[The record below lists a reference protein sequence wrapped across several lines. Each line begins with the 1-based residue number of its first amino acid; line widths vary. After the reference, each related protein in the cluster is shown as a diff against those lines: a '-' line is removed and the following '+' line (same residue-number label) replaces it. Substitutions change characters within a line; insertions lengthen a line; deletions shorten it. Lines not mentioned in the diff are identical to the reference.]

1 MIEGGC
7 PTSRNVVVMD
17 TFDLR
22 EGETANVGSLREL
35 KAQAEHCKRCD
46 LYKHATQTV
55 FGEGPMQ
62 AEIVLIG
69 EQPGDKEDLAGRPF
83 VGPAG
88 AVLNESLSR
97 AGIDRE
103 RCYIT
108 NTVKHFKFTQR
119 GKRRLHSKPNAGEI
133 RTCAWWLRSELKL
146 IEPKII
152 VALGT
157 TAAGY
162 LVGKAIRI
170 TKDRGTIFRPQN
182 LPPVLVTIHPS
193 YILRIRD
200 RHAANAEQIKFV
212 HDLNRLK
219 EVLGDGRS

>member
-1 MIEGGC
+1 
-7 PTSRNVVVMD
+7 MD
-17 TFDLR
+17 KLDPL
-22 EGETANVGSLREL
+22 EGETANVRSLREL
-35 KAQAEHCKRCD
+35 RAQAEHCKRCD

-55 FGEGPMQ
+55 FGEGPIR
-62 AEIVLIG
+62 AELVLLG

-103 RCYIT
+103 RCYVT

-133 RTCAWWLRSELKL
+133 QRCSWWLRSELKL
-146 IEPKII
+146 IEPKIV
-152 VALGT
+152 VALGA
-157 TAAGY
+157 TAATY
-162 LVGKAIRI
+162 LVGNAVRI
-170 TKDRGTIFRPQN
+170 TKDRGTIFHPEN

-200 RHAANAEQIKFV
+200 PSAANKERLKFV
-212 HDLNRLK
+212 HDLSQLQ
-219 EVLGDGRS
+219 EVLA

>member
-1 MIEGGC
+1 
-7 PTSRNVVVMD
+7 MD
-17 TFDLR
+17 KLDPL
-22 EGETANVGSLREL
+22 EGETANVRSLREL
-35 KAQAEHCKRCD
+35 RAQAEHCKRCD

-55 FGEGPMQ
+55 FGEGPIR
-62 AEIVLIG
+62 AELVLLG

-103 RCYIT
+103 RCYVT

-133 RTCAWWLRSELKL
+133 QRCSWWLRGELKL
-146 IEPKII
+146 IEPKIV
-152 VALGT
+152 VALGA
-157 TAAGY
+157 TAATY
-162 LVGKAIRI
+162 LVGNAVRI
-170 TKDRGTIFRPQN
+170 TKDRGTIFHPEN

-200 RHAANAEQIKFV
+200 PSAANEERLKFV
-212 HDLNRLK
+212 HDLSQLQ
-219 EVLGDGRS
+219 EVLA

>member
-22 EGETANVGSLREL
+22 EGETANASSLREL

-88 AVLNESLSR
+88 AVLNESL
-97 AGIDRE
+97 
-103 RCYIT
+103 
-108 NTVKHFKFTQR
+108 
-119 GKRRLHSKPNAGEI
+119 
-133 RTCAWWLRSELKL
+133 
-146 IEPKII
+146 
-152 VALGT
+152 
-157 TAAGY
+157 
-162 LVGKAIRI
+162 
-170 TKDRGTIFRPQN
+170 
-182 LPPVLVTIHPS
+182 
-193 YILRIRD
+193 
-200 RHAANAEQIKFV
+200 
-212 HDLNRLK
+212 
-219 EVLGDGRS
+219 